1 MRDDAS
7 LEVADVVGRVVN
19 ELNVPDAM
27 LMRLLEPLEF
37 SIEEVVL
44 LRHLRWRAKTVN
56 LPSNSQLFRLSAC
69 KHC

>member
-19 ELNVPDAM
+19 ELNVPDAT

-37 SIEEVVL
+37 SLEEVEPFYVTYDGGLPRCMCVL
-44 LRHLRWRAKTVN
+44 
-56 LPSNSQLFRLSAC
+56 
-69 KHC
+69 